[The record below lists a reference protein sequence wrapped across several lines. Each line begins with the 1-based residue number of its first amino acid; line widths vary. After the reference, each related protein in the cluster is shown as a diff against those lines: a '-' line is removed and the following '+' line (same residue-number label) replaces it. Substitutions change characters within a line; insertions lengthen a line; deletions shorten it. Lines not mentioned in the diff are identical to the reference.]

1 MLLDNLNQ
9 ISKKQYDVIIFGAGP
24 AGFSTALSL
33 PKSIKVLLV
42 EAGDINYSEASQVF
56 YDGKVIGDKYFDL
69 KDCRLRQLGG
79 SSNHWTGKCRTLDT
93 FDFAYKDY
101 AKNANWPIAKSDLQ
115 NYLLPACNLLKIK
128 SNFHSKPYQWDKH
141 VEELDFQFSPVMF
154 KFNYLNNVAESHDI
168 DLIVNAAITKAHIKS
183 DAINE
188 LTITNKVGE
197 NKTIQ
202 AHHYVF
208 AMGGIENGR
217 MLKFLAKD
225 NPNSS
230 LSKNPNVGAYW
241 MEHPHYCV
249 GDYFYNL
256 PDHDRWYVGIS
267 EVKKR
272 SLNVLNCNLNF
283 ASQLKHPE
291 DGKIKKL
298 LRDLICADE
307 TIGSEVSYGLGRNYC
322 GGEIDAAWEQ
332 APDFDNRIDLA
343 TDVDAFGTPK
353 AVLNWHKS
361 DLDLRTIRL
370 TAEYVAESMVKYK
383 HAKIRL
389 REWLWSGNYPEN
401 GQIAG
406 MHHMGGTRMSA
417 SPKDGV
423 VNPDL
428 RCWDVSNL
436 YMAGSSVFPS
446 SGHANPTLTIV
457 QLAVRLAEH
466 IAKQS

>member
-1 MLLDNLNQ
+1 MLLENLNQ
-9 ISKKQYDVIIFGAGP
+9 IAEKQYDVVIFGTGP

-33 PKSIKVLLV
+33 PKSIKVLLI
-42 EAGDINYSEASQVF
+42 EAGDINFTEASQAF

-69 KDCRLRQLGG
+69 KVCRLRQLGG

-93 FDFAYKDY
+93 FDFSYKDY
-101 AKNANWPIAKSDLQ
+101 AKKANWPINKSDLQ
-115 NYLLPACNLLKIK
+115 KYLLPACDLLKIK
-128 SNFHSKPYQWDKH
+128 SNFHSKPYHWDSD
-141 VEELDFQFSPVMF
+141 VEELDFEFSSVMF
-154 KFNYLNNVAESHDI
+154 KFNYLQHVSESKNI
-168 DLIVNAAITKAHIKS
+168 DLIINTAITKVHIKN
-183 DAINE
+183 DAIHE
-188 LTITNKVGE
+188 VTIKSRAADT
-197 NKTIQ
+197 KTIQ
-202 AHHYVF
+202 SPYYLF

-217 MLKFLAKD
+217 MLKFLAED

-230 LSKNPNVGAYW
+230 LNRNENVGAYW

-256 PDHDRWYVGIS
+256 PENEQWYLGIS
-267 EVKKR
+267 EAKKR
-272 SLNVLNCNLNF
+272 ALKILNCNLNF
-283 ASQLKHPE
+283 ASQLKHPT
-291 DGKIKKL
+291 DGKVKKL

-307 TIGSEVSYGLGRNYC
+307 TIGSEVSYGLGRNFC

-332 APDFDNRIDLA
+332 EPSFDNRIELSTELD
-343 TDVDAFGTPK
+343 DFGIPK
-353 AVLNWHKS
+353 PVLNWHKS

-370 TAEYVAESMVKYK
+370 TVEYVAEALVKNK
-383 HAKIRL
+383 HAKVRL
-389 REWLWSGNYPEN
+389 REWLWNGDYPAD

-436 YMAGSSVFPS
+436 YIAGSSVFPS

-466 IAKQS
+466 LSSQT